1 MTEVVQRPI
10 PYNMN
15 KFFAPILFSVLVLSA
30 CTTSKDSLPSSSGMI
45 GDIILI
51 MDSTQWKGPL
61 GKTVD
66 SLFSVETEGLP
77 RPEAVFH
84 LKWVDPRKL
93 NSVLK
98 QRRNLIFAVT
108 LDQKSSGAATVK
120 RLFTKESLDQIRAN
134 PDLFSRNST
143 DVFSKGQ
150 EVLYL
155 FSTTEKQL
163 IEHIRKNGKRLIE
176 HFDIRE
182 RERLSSTLFKS
193 KQMKGVSQILK
204 KELQCDIKIPFGY
217 ELVMSNEEFFW
228 TRQMTATDDKDIF
241 IARKKYTSQ
250 DQFKRDSLIKWRDA
264 ICEKYLFGDP
274 DRSETHLMT
283 ETTIP
288 FKPVITREI
297 SFNKKFAVEM
307 RGLWKTYNLVM
318 GGPFLSYTLAD
329 PANGMMYYIEGFTI
343 SPGRPQREIMRELET
358 ILYTFKI
365 SGELVEKEAVGR

>member
-1 MTEVVQRPI
+1 
-10 PYNMN
+10 
-15 KFFAPILFSVLVLSA
+15 
-30 CTTSKDSLPSSSGMI
+30 MI

-228 TRQMTATDDKDIF
+228 ARQMTATDDKDIF

-288 FKPVITREI
+288 FKPVITREV

-365 SGELVEKEAVGR
+365 SGELPAPAK